1 MGRLIAE
8 VVEDIKNGTWGS
20 DIEYRSECEK
30 LHELCDEILEIEK
43 AKTEKI
49 VAELEENKQS
59 EINFRD
65 IVGRD
70 MEKPSHTFSRTIG
83 RIEAFGHAIEIVRK
97 GGVE

>member
-1 MGRLIAE
+1 MGRLIEE

-49 VAELEENKQS
+49 VAGLESLANYNGNAYLDS
-59 EINFRD
+59 AD
-65 IVGRD
+65 
-70 MEKPSHTFSRTIG
+70 
-83 RIEAFGHAIEIVRK
+83 AIEIVRK

>member
-1 MGRLIAE
+1 MGRLIDEDTLIEELVKLLQIYVKNPYAQGIIIGNI
-8 VVEDIKNGTWGS
+8 VNLPTAYDVEKV
-20 DIEYRSECEK
+20 
-30 LHELCDEILEIEK
+30 
-43 AKTEKI
+43 

-97 GGVE
+97 GGAE